1 MAQGKVEMENW
12 NHFNFHSNYSA
23 YCKHTWSAE
32 NTDITVKAWVVLSS
46 TPARVI
52 TIVVPNPARM
62 EIEGD
67 TVSVQDI
74 NIDGLNSSLISLLL
88 ISRILER
95 KDSSQA
101 YILISLMESMISF
114 MLVTLLSVMLTTF
127 SLYLLCNFATIP

>member
-1 MAQGKVEMENW
+1 M
-12 NHFNFHSNYSA
+12 
-23 YCKHTWSAE
+23 
-32 NTDITVKAWVVLSS
+32 VLSS

-67 TVSVQDI
+67 TVRVQDI
-74 NIDGLNSSLISLLL
+74 NMDGLNSSLISWLL

-101 YILISLMESMISF
+101 YILISRIESMISF

-127 SLYLLCNFATIP
+127 SL